1 MAQNWLRNPPK
12 TPSQPPKRELIVSDS
27 LEAVEQKRDYY
38 LQIMQK
44 AQQLNDQPLIN
55 LLLKKLARLGMTS
68 AVSTASGC
76 TIIPF
81 PTRPYPNEFKEYEPP
96 TWWML
101 FKLTLVVPG
110 SLIALILLAHY
121 RWLPGGF

>member
-1 MAQNWLRNPPK
+1 
-12 TPSQPPKRELIVSDS
+12 VSDIH
-27 LEAVEQKRDYY
+27 EAVVQKRDYY

-44 AQQLNDQPLIN
+44 AQQLNDQTLIK
-55 LLLKKLARLGMTS
+55 LILKKMARLGLTN

-81 PTRPYPNEFKEYEPP
+81 PTPHYSTECKEFERP

-101 FKLTLVVPG
+101 FKLALAIPG
-110 SLIALILLAHY
+110 SLVGLILLAHY

>member
-1 MAQNWLRNPPK
+1 MAQNWLRNLPK
-12 TPSQPPKRELIVSDS
+12 TSSQPPKRELIVSDS

-55 LLLKKLARLGMTS
+55 LILKKLAHLGLTN
-68 AVSTASGC
+68 AVPSASGC

-81 PTRPYPNEFKEYEPP
+81 PSLPYSTEFKEYEPP

-101 FKLTLVVPG
+101 FKLTLAIPG
-110 SLIALILLAHY
+110 SLVALILLAHY

>member
-1 MAQNWLRNPPK
+1 M
-12 TPSQPPKRELIVSDS
+12 SDLID
-27 LEAVEQKRDYY
+27 AVEQKRDYY

-55 LLLKKLARLGMTS
+55 LILKKLAHLGVTG
-68 AVSTASGC
+68 AVSTSGGC

-81 PTRPYPNEFKEYEPP
+81 PTLPYTPELKEYEPP
-96 TWWML
+96 TWWTL
-101 FKLTLVVPG
+101 FKLTLAIPG
-110 SLIALILLAHY
+110 SLVALILLAHY